1 MADLGAT
8 AATVFYGGGA
18 VVLFG
23 VRSWQQTRATG
34 STGFNGFSRS
44 RDSWA
49 KAAGLLFGAALLAG
63 LAAPVLAAVGVT
75 DIVRPEGAWGVALSW
90 VGLVLTAAGF
100 VLAALAQQG
109 MGRSWRIGV
118 DPSENTELI
127 TGGLFALARN
137 PIFTGMIA
145 AQAGTV
151 LLAPTGPGSAG
162 AILLLIACEL
172 QVRKVEEPYLVRT
185 HGRSYAEYAR
195 LVGRFLPAVG
205 RRPDRSTPA
214 AEAAGGVR

>member
-1 MADLGAT
+1 MLDLGAA
-8 AATVFYGGGA
+8 AATVLYACGA

-23 VRSWQQTRATG
+23 VRSWQQRRATG

-44 RDSWA
+44 RGSWA
-49 KAAGLLFGAALLAG
+49 KAAGLLFGVALLAG
-63 LAAPVLAAVGVT
+63 LAAPALAALGVT
-75 DIVRPEGAWGVALSW
+75 HIVRPEGAWGVTLCW
-90 VGLVLTAAGF
+90 VGLVLTVAGF

-118 DPSENTELI
+118 DPSEDTELV

-151 LLAPTGPGSAG
+151 LLAPTGLGLVG
-162 AILLLIACEL
+162 AVLLLLACEL
-172 QVRKVEEPYLVRT
+172 QVRKVEEPYLVRA
-185 HGRSYAEYAR
+185 HGRSYVEYAR
-195 LVGRFLPAVG
+195 LVGRFLPGVG
-205 RRPDRSTPA
+205 RRHDRSTQA
-214 AEAAGGVR
+214 AEAAGGGR